1 MAERGNHHVDDG
13 QVGGGIDL
21 EDLRVDLPLE
31 VAAHVPV
38 GVVGHVDHRA
48 LGGTAAVLQGQ
59 FVLGVQEEG
68 HRHLAMRESRCAYS
82 HLTRVVLIAV
92 GRDDCHLHANGVGR
106 LQLFELPHLLAM
118 KTGKK
123 VNVAPAHLSSVQT
136 VRTVVDAHL
145 VVHSVQSELAT
156 GDTVRISTCHV
167 RFIAENLPT
176 VAPLNTPALARRSSM
191 VL

>member
-1 MAERGNHHVDDG
+1 
-13 QVGGGIDL
+13 
-21 EDLRVDLPLE
+21 
-31 VAAHVPV
+31 
-38 GVVGHVDHRA
+38 
-48 LGGTAAVLQGQ
+48 
-59 FVLGVQEEG
+59 
-68 HRHLAMRESRCAYS
+68 MRESRCAYS
-82 HLTRVVLIAV
+82 HLARVVLIAV
-92 GRDDCHLHANGVGR
+92 GRDDRHLHANGVGR

-123 VNVAPAHLSSVQT
+123 VNMAPAHLSSVQT

-156 GDTVRISTCHV
+156 GDTVSVSTCHV
-167 RFIAENLPT
+167 RFIAKNLPT